1 MALLTFH
8 PPLPG
13 IMRTTRASLFSDPIV
28 VSVSI
33 FNERRE
39 RLARVGAACRVQL
52 THEMER
58 ILDQK
63 QH

>member
-1 MALLTFH
+1 MPLLTFR
-8 PPLPG
+8 PRLPG
-13 IMRTTRASLFSDPIV
+13 IMRTTRASLFADSIV
-28 VSVSI
+28 VSVSV
-33 FNERRE
+33 FNERRK

-52 THEMER
+52 KHEMER